1 MNFTE
6 YYNHYLNLHQS
17 KACRRMHVLG
27 QVVTIAFTVFVL
39 TNWHWYLIP
48 LIPFIVYPFAWS
60 GHYFFENNNYN
71 NVIVRIG
78 NGYKGW
84 EEEAPFDRIIVTA
97 APEKIPTVL
106 INQLKKGGRMIIP
119 VGETSSEQHLW
130 LIEKNINGKVTKEK
144 ILPVRFVPMVHE

>member
-60 GHYFFENNNYN
+60 GHYFFENNT
-71 NVIVRIG
+71 
-78 NGYKGW
+78 
-84 EEEAPFDRIIVTA
+84 PA
-97 APEKIPTVL
+97 AFKNPLWAKACDWLMLRDWIL
-106 INQLKKGGRMIIP
+106 GR
-119 VGETSSEQHLW
+119 VE
-130 LIEKNINGKVTKEK
+130 
-144 ILPVRFVPMVHE
+144 R